1 MPTIT
6 AVPYPAL
13 GRVLVELDWADT
25 PAASCARAVRTVVST
40 GVATPL
46 TPYINPCTFPGQYE
60 KLSGG
65 RAIFWD
71 NECPLDTVVT
81 YTTDAVTSAGVQI
94 NTPPIGI
101 SDSFT
106 RVVAA
111 GSWGTA
117 TSGQAWSNT
126 QGTPSYASVNGTSG
140 LHTHAAAGARQDTAL
155 TSFLGRDFD
164 AVITISVNSIADYAE
179 YRLMARYV
187 DSNNSVI
194 VVYVASLGQLFIQ
207 SAAAGVVTTIVGPVT
222 VLSTTG
228 TVRVRLNV
236 TGSVLKGKVWD
247 STGSEPDW
255 QASGTITDASP
266 AYGGLAVQSFDQTT
280 AKTFTFDDLT
290 ASYTIVTT
298 ALTATTTA
306 VTLAS
311 NSNFWLRDPGRPC
324 NDIVVNLQG
333 SGLCVTGTS
342 GVEFVAIDTETY
354 DANMTLMVPTNAKF
368 PIPVNRP
375 RRDAASTLTLATQSF
390 ADRDKVI
397 NILAPGS
404 PLLFSAP
411 QSAYGI
417 PDRYMA
423 ISQSSV
429 TRGLS
434 DLRVPK
440 RLEQMPFTTVERP
453 VTTQQGT
460 CNAQFSAMCNIYS
473 TWSAMNA
480 ADVTWTKILYGEAGG
495 GDLGYREWN
504 PGVENVFANWLAV
517 KNYGTWAKIKQGL

>member
-6 AVPYPAL
+6 ATPYPAF

-81 YTTDAVTSAGVQI
+81 YTTDAVNSSGTQI
-94 NTPPIGI
+94 NMPPIGI
-101 SDSFT
+101 SDTFT
-106 RVVAA
+106 RVTAN
-111 GSWGTA
+111 GWGTA
-117 TSGQAWSNT
+117 DSGQVWSNT
-126 QGTPSYASVNGTSG
+126 QGTAAWASTNGTAA
-140 LHTHAAAGARQDTAL
+140 LHTHAAANARQDTAM
-155 TSFLGRDFD
+155 TAFAGRDFD
-164 AVITISVNSIADYAE
+164 AIITASVNSIADYAE
-179 YRLMARYV
+179 YRLMARYL
-187 DSNNSVI
+187 DASNWVS
-194 VVYVASLGQLFIQ
+194 VVYVASAGQLLIQ
-207 SAAAGVVTTIVGPVT
+207 SAAAGVTTTIVAAVT
-222 VLSTTG
+222 VLSTAAAVRIRMNLTG
-228 TVRVRLNV
+228 TTV
-236 TGSVLKGKVWD
+236 KGKVWD
-247 STGSEPDW
+247 ATSVEPDW
-255 QASGTITDASP
+255 QASGTITDGSP
-266 AYGGLAVQSFDQTT
+266 GYGGFAVESFDQTT
-280 AKTFTFDDLT
+280 AKTFTFDNLT
-290 ASYTIVTT
+290 ATYTIVTT
-298 ALTATTTA
+298 ALTATTAA
-306 VTLAS
+306 VTMAS

-324 NDIVVNLQG
+324 NDIVINLQG

-342 GVEFVAIDTETY
+342 GIEFVAIDTETY
-354 DANMTLMVPTNAKF
+354 DANMTLMIPTNAKF

-375 RRDAASTLTLATQSF
+375 RRDASSTLTLATQSF

-397 NILAPGS
+397 QILGPGS

-423 ISQSSV
+423 IAQSSV
-429 TRGLS
+429 ARGLS
-434 DLRVPK
+434 DIRVPR

-460 CNAQFSAMCNIYS
+460 CNAQFAAMCNIYS
-473 TWSAMNA
+473 TWTAMNA

-517 KNYGTWAKIKQGL
+517 KNSKTWGTLKQGL